1 MVSTRSACPNRLLA
15 SLSLKD
21 LALLQP
27 HLRPVDLP
35 LRKVLEE
42 PNKPIRDVYFIESGI
57 ASVVA
62 GDGNPIEVGLIGREG
77 MSGVNIVLG
86 DDRSVN
92 RTFIQAEGTA
102 LRLKARDLRLAMEK
116 SPTLRLALLRY
127 AQVFSVQV
135 TQTAVAN
142 GRAKLESRLARWLLM
157 AHDRFDHGPFPFTH
171 QFLAL
176 MLGVRRPGV
185 TVALHFLEGY
195 GLIKATRGKHH
206 RHRPQGPGSPFRPLL
221 RHPRGRVRAPDRP
234 GFQNGFRREGRY
246 RRAPPQGI
254 GLRAV
259 ACWQNASKER

>member
-1 MVSTRSACPNRLLA
+1 
-15 SLSLKD
+15 
-21 LALLQP
+21 
-27 HLRPVDLP
+27 
-35 LRKVLEE
+35 
-42 PNKPIRDVYFIESGI
+42 
-57 ASVVA
+57 
-62 GDGNPIEVGLIGREG
+62 

-92 RTFIQAEGTA
+92 RTFIQAEGAA

-176 MLGVRRPGV
+176 MLGVPSKLSAADVDRI
-185 TVALHFLEGY
+185 AEEA
-195 GLIKATRGKHH
+195 ATRFLK
-206 RHRPQGPGSPFRPLL
+206 
-221 RHPRGRVRAPDRP
+221 A
-234 GFQNGFRREGRY
+234 Y
-246 RRAPPQGI
+246 
-254 GLRAV
+254 AV
-259 ACWQNASKER
+259 

>member
-92 RTFIQAEGTA
+92 RTFIQAEGAA

-195 GLIKATRGKHH
+195 GLIKATRGNITVIDRKGLEAHSD
-206 RHRPQGPGSPFRPLL
+206 RSYGIPEAEYERLIGRASRTASAASAAKGDTGA
-221 RHPRGRVRAPDRP
+221 PRR
-234 GFQNGFRREGRY
+234 
-246 RRAPPQGI
+246 
-254 GLRAV
+254 
-259 ACWQNASKER
+259 KE